1 MYLDFPMENSGDLKH
16 RGAMCGKDE
25 RQHG

>member
-1 MYLDFPMENSGDLKH
+1 MENSGDLKH

-25 RQHG
+25 RQHR